1 MFGCE
6 VVGARRNPR
15 MHHELGLARLDTLGE
30 LTGACRPPH
39 VLVLGFHSDL
49 YRLSQLVNRE
59 VAVA

>member
-6 VVGARRNPR
+6 VVRARRDPC

-30 LTGACRPPH
+30 LIGACRPPH
-39 VLVLGFHSDL
+39 ALVLSFHSDL